1 MKLKELLSLTLSESL
16 YIFLS
21 LNLPCPPSSLL
32 PLWISQ
38 SLCLFRNQT
47 QQRLMMGWSMRFVYS
62 SSWWYRIFSNF
73 DVSAAYAKSNLW
85 APNSTVQRLNI
96 LCSGRSKKKNKTP
109 WISTFYGPW
118 GKGIFYA
125 PKLIMLKNNI
135 NYILKFYLIIKVIEL
150 RWFFNMVSEAC

>member
-1 MKLKELLSLTLSESL
+1 LSSGRKMKLKELLSLTLSESL

-21 LNLPCPPSSLL
+21 PNLRCPPSSL
-32 PLWISQ
+32 PLCIYQ

-47 QQRLMMGWSMRFVYS
+47 QQWLMMGWSMSSVYS

-96 LCSGRSKKKNKTP
+96 LCSGRSKKKKNTP
-109 WISTFYGPW
+109 WISTFYGHW
-118 GKGIFYA
+118 GEGDF
-125 PKLIMLKNNI
+125 LLLKVYYEDNI
-135 NYILKFYLIIKVIEL
+135 NYILKFYLIV
-150 RWFFNMVSEAC
+150 

>member
-1 MKLKELLSLTLSESL
+1 LSPGRKMKLKELLSLTLSESL

-47 QQRLMMGWSMRFVYS
+47 QQRLMMGWSMSFVYS

-96 LCSGRSKKKNKTP
+96 LCSGRSKKKKTKLLELVLFTGLG
-109 WISTFYGPW
+109 W
-118 GKGIFYA
+118 KGFFYA
-125 PKLIMLKNNI
+125 RKLIILKNNI
-135 NYILKFYLIIKVIEL
+135 NYILRFYLII
-150 RWFFNMVSEAC
+150 

>member
-1 MKLKELLSLTLSESL
+1 MSPGRKMKLKELLSLTLSESL

-38 SLCLFRNQT
+38 SLCLFINQT
-47 QQRLMMGWSMRFVYS
+47 QQRLMMGWSMSFVYS
-62 SSWWYRIFSNF
+62 SSWWYRIFSNY

-96 LCSGRSKKKNKTP
+96 LCSGRSKKKKTKLLELVLFTGLG
-109 WISTFYGPW
+109 W
-118 GKGIFYA
+118 KGFFYA
-125 PKLIMLKNNI
+125 RKLIILKNNI
-135 NYILKFYLIIKVIEL
+135 NYILRFYLII
-150 RWFFNMVSEAC
+150 

>member
-1 MKLKELLSLTLSESL
+1 MSPGRKMKLKELLSLTLSESL

-47 QQRLMMGWSMRFVYS
+47 QQRLMMGWSMSFVYS

-96 LCSGRSKKKNKTP
+96 LCSGRSKKKKTKLLELVLFTGLG
-109 WISTFYGPW
+109 W
-118 GKGIFYA
+118 KGFFYA
-125 PKLIMLKNNI
+125 RKLIILKNNI
-135 NYILKFYLIIKVIEL
+135 NYILRFYLII
-150 RWFFNMVSEAC
+150 

>member
-1 MKLKELLSLTLSESL
+1 LSPGRKMKLKELLSLTLSESL

-96 LCSGRSKKKNKTP
+96 LCSGRSKKKKTKLLELVLFTGLG
-109 WISTFYGPW
+109 W
-118 GKGIFYA
+118 KGFFYA
-125 PKLIMLKNNI
+125 RKLIILKNNI
-135 NYILKFYLIIKVIEL
+135 NYILRFYLII
-150 RWFFNMVSEAC
+150 